1 VIPERKSQH
10 MNTFTTIGLPA
21 WQVNMIAW
29 KRRSRKRFN
38 RLISNAQRLS
48 IRLFTSQRRLEGC

>member
-1 VIPERKSQH
+1 MPERKSQR

-29 KRRSRKRFN
+29 KCRPRKRF
-38 RLISNAQRLS
+38 ID
-48 IRLFTSQRRLEGC
+48 